1 MLALRHMKYSRII
14 TLLSAA
20 GILLSVSPAAA
31 LSVPLPEIG
40 AAVSPATKKKK
51 QGKKGKTTKGKAKKE
66 NKTEA
71 LAKKIFNATDEQ
83 KQKAKALLEEQGH
96 PDLKTA
102 IEKDNDKAV
111 VAHLI
116 CGASAQDA
124 LKLSIT
130 ANKPKYVKICIAAPG
145 IDVNKDEPLRRAA
158 SNGHVE
164 IVRLL
169 LQQKGV
175 DINMAEKS
183 YATPLSD
190 AAYFGHTEIV
200 KLLLKQPGI
209 DVNKMAPLA
218 SAARRGQLECVK
230 LLLNAPGINVNEV
243 DLNDGATALSCAAS
257 REREEIFKLLLKMPG
272 INVNTPDSS
281 GGTPLGDAALYG
293 TPEMVKLLIN
303 TQGFDASSWNPVS
316 LAVLKDDIAE
326 LKALIQAKKDVNKTD
341 ARGMTPLHWAVVTD
355 RIECL
360 RILVKA
366 PGINANIVE
375 DVESYTALHMAAEK
389 NKPECIKLLLTVPGI
404 DPNITSGKQLTPLH
418 RQVTPLYR
426 ALDHIECVKLLVAD
440 PRVDVNK
447 APTWGYSPL
456 YNAASEGNIELVKLL
471 LANPNID
478 VNAGE
483 TTPLQRATE
492 NGHTE
497 IIKLLE
503 EAGAK

>member
-1 MLALRHMKYSRII
+1 MKYSRII

-83 KQKAKALLEEQGH
+83 KQKAKALLEEQGN
-96 PDLKTA
+96 PDLETA
-102 IEKDNDKAV
+102 IKSDNDKAV

-116 CGASAQDA
+116 CGASAQEA
-124 LKLSIT
+124 LNLAIT
-130 ANKPKYVKICIAAPG
+130 ANKPKYVKVCIAAPG

-164 IVRLL
+164 IVGLL

-175 DINMAEKS
+175 DINRAEQS
-183 YATPLSD
+183 NSTPLGD

-230 LLLNAPGINVNEV
+230 LLLNAPGINVNEA
-243 DLNDGATALSCAAS
+243 DLDNNATALNYAS
-257 REREEIFKLLLKMPG
+257 EEHEEIVKLLLKMPG
-272 INVNTPDSS
+272 INVNTTDMEGSN
-281 GGTPLGDAALYG
+281 PLTSAVFHG
-293 TPEMVKLLIN
+293 TPEIVKLLIN
-303 TQGFDASSWNPVS
+303 APGFDDSAWNPVS

-492 NGHTE
+492 KGHTE